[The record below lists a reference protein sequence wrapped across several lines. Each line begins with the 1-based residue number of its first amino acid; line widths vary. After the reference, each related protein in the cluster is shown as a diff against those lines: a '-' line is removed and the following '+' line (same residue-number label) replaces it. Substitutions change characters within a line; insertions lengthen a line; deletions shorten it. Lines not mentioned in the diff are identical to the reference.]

1 MKIPTTIG
9 ETMRPIMNLL
19 LPLTLLA
26 ASAVPT
32 DPARAEG
39 VPCPRAAAPAAAAKP
54 AKAVRVEVKKEAAR
68 PKLEAL

>member
-1 MKIPTTIG
+1 MRSLMKYT
-9 ETMRPIMNLL
+9 L

-39 VPCPRAAAPAAAAKP
+39 VPCARVAAPAAAAKET
-54 AKAVRVEVKKEAAR
+54 KAVRVEAKKEAAR

>member
-1 MKIPTTIG
+1 
-9 ETMRPIMNLL
+9 MRSLTLNMF

-26 ASAVPT
+26 ATAVPT

-39 VPCPRAAAPAAAAKP
+39 IPCPHAATVQKESKP
-54 AKAVRVEVKKEAAR
+54 AVVETKKAPR